1 MFAISDVY
9 AKARAN
15 VIALE
20 VLTNMAAPRDEH
32 LRVLDNATVC
42 AYALSL
48 EYARAQAS
56 APAPLPP
63 SPPYSLLQSFNS
75 PRFNR
80 FAPTRFTP
88 PRYEPLTQPML
99 SSSKPAQSVC

>member
-1 MFAISDVY
+1 MFSVSDIH

-20 VLTNMAAPRDEH
+20 TLANMAASRSEQ
-32 LRVLDNATVC
+32 LSLLDNANVC

-48 EYARAQAS
+48 EYARAQAT

-63 SPPYSLLQSFNS
+63 TPPYTLVQPFNS